1 MSHMAETSLKQI
13 EAARRLAPEAT
24 ACLRPVLETL
34 YAHGQNA
41 SATGDDAAVQ
51 FGVDV
56 TQKLVPVAAALAA
69 KANGSFKSG
78 APSGAGP
85 SGGAAP
91 PEAAPNA
98 RGRGF
103 TEDEI
108 LCSTAAPVSFA
119 SPRGKF
125 VVHCLRDR
133 FALESTTPKGTTTH
147 VVRHEHVRRLL
158 CLRRG
163 DSNDTTDVVVALSPA
178 AALAVGK
185 QSVKT
190 LLAQCRG
197 KDKPVEIVTR
207 RDMGLDPRLERGGDE
222 TRDAGEALVAMLE
235 MASGIVAATRA
246 EPLGGGKGFAGVGGR
261 GCVKANVKFNQGF
274 LFCLSDG
281 FAFVDRPA
289 LWLPFDD
296 VSDLKLARAE
306 GVGSSFD
313 VIVSLEPEKDGADG
327 DRSPSR
333 AGESFEFANISRE
346 ELDGVRR
353 YLAKNCSEKGE
364 GEAGGKN
371 AEGDDDDA
379 FDARSDDDDD
389 DDSDDEDFGVAQD
402 LDEEESD
409 DDDDSESGDDDDEEE
424 EEASD
429 SEEDSADGAGRKRA
443 RDDIPAATEPAAGED
458 PESASEEEEDDSDKV
473 QLLTL
478 HASKGLEFPHVFI
491 MGLEEEILPHRSS
504 IEEGNVEE
512 ERRLMYVGITRA
524 RETLTLTFAAQRKQ
538 YGEKLETIPSRFL
551 DELPEDDLRWEGT
564 GDLDVEANQQ
574 KGKATLSALLG
585 DLGS

>member
-13 EAARRLAPEAT
+13 EAARQLAPEAT

-34 YAHGQNA
+34 YRHGQNA
-41 SATGDDAAVQ
+41 SAAGDDAAVQ

-56 TQKLVPVAAALAA
+56 TEKLVPVAAALAA
-69 KANGSFKSG
+69 KAAKSANAEG
-78 APSGAGP
+78 PKTAEGPGAGP
-85 SGGAAP
+85 VQHT
-91 PEAAPNA
+91 
-98 RGRGF
+98 RGF
-103 TEDEI
+103 ADDEI
-108 LCSTAAPVSFA
+108 LCSTASPVSFA

-133 FALESTTPKGTTTH
+133 FALESTTGKGTTTY

-158 CLRRG
+158 YLQRG
-163 DSNDTTDVVVALSPA
+163 DSNDTKDVLVSLAPD
-178 AALAVGK
+178 AALTVGK
-185 QSVKT
+185 QSVAT

-197 KDKPVEIVTR
+197 KDKPIEIVAR
-207 RDMGLDPRLERGGDE
+207 REMGLDPRLESGE
-222 TRDAGEALVAMLE
+222 ASRDPGEALVAMME
-235 MASGIVAATRA
+235 MASGVAKATR
-246 EPLGGGKGFAGVGGR
+246 PKTSGSKGFAGVGGL

-274 LFCLSDG
+274 LFCLPDG

-289 LWLPFDD
+289 LYLPFDELE
-296 VSDLKLARAE
+296 DLQLARAE

-313 VIVSLEPEKDGADG
+313 LIVSRVEPTSGRGAAESRSQG
-327 DRSPSR
+327 D
-333 AGESFEFANISRE
+333 AFEFANISRE

-379 FDARSDDDDD
+379 FDARSDD
-389 DDSDDEDFGVAQD
+389 
-402 LDEEESD
+402 D

-458 PESASEEEEDDSDKV
+458 PESASEEEEDDSDEDGAFEVVPVAK
-473 QLLTL
+473 T
-478 HASKGLEFPHVFI
+478 A
-491 MGLEEEILPHRSS
+491 
-504 IEEGNVEE
+504 
-512 ERRLMYVGITRA
+512 RR
-524 RETLTLTFAAQRKQ
+524 
-538 YGEKLETIPSRFL
+538 
-551 DELPEDDLRWEGT
+551 
-564 GDLDVEANQQ
+564 
-574 KGKATLSALLG
+574 
-585 DLGS
+585 

>member
-13 EAARRLAPEAT
+13 EAARQLAPEAT

-34 YAHGQNA
+34 YRHGQNA
-41 SATGDDAAVQ
+41 SAAGDDAAVQ

-56 TQKLVPVAAALAA
+56 TEKLVPVAAALAA
-69 KANGSFKSG
+69 KAAKSANAEG
-78 APSGAGP
+78 PATAEGPGAGP
-85 SGGAAP
+85 VQHT
-91 PEAAPNA
+91 
-98 RGRGF
+98 RGF
-103 TEDEI
+103 TDDEI
-108 LCSTAAPVSFA
+108 LCSTASPVSFA

-133 FALESTTPKGTTTH
+133 FALESTTGKGTTTY

-158 CLRRG
+158 YLQRG
-163 DSNDTTDVVVALSPA
+163 DSNDTKDVLVSLAPD
-178 AALAVGK
+178 AALTVGK
-185 QSVKT
+185 QSVAT

-197 KDKPVEIVTR
+197 KDKPIEIVAR
-207 RDMGLDPRLERGGDE
+207 REMGLDPRLESGE
-222 TRDAGEALVAMLE
+222 ASRDPGEALVAMME
-235 MASGIVAATRA
+235 MASGVAKATR
-246 EPLGGGKGFAGVGGR
+246 PKTSGSKGFAGVGGR

-274 LFCLSDG
+274 LFCLPDG

-289 LWLPFDD
+289 LYLPFDD
-296 VSDLKLARAE
+296 LADLQLARAE

-313 VIVSLEPEKDGADG
+313 LIVSRVEPTSGRGAAESRSQG
-327 DRSPSR
+327 D
-333 AGESFEFANISRE
+333 AFEFANISRE

-409 DDDDSESGDDDDEEE
+409 DDDDSESDDDEEEE

-458 PESASEEEEDDSDKV
+458 PESASEEEEDDSDEDGAFEVVPVAK
-473 QLLTL
+473 T
-478 HASKGLEFPHVFI
+478 A
-491 MGLEEEILPHRSS
+491 
-504 IEEGNVEE
+504 
-512 ERRLMYVGITRA
+512 RR
-524 RETLTLTFAAQRKQ
+524 
-538 YGEKLETIPSRFL
+538 
-551 DELPEDDLRWEGT
+551 
-564 GDLDVEANQQ
+564 
-574 KGKATLSALLG
+574 
-585 DLGS
+585 